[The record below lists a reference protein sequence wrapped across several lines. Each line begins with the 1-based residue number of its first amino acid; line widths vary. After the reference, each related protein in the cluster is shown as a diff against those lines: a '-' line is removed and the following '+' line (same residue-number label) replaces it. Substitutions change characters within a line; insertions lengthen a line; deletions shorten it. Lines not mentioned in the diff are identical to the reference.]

1 MGRPGLSISFWQAV
15 SGGRHLRYL
24 FASHH
29 KHRLGSAS
37 GFPTGPSK
45 AFRLIRFRDWGLSRA
60 VISRWT
66 ARILGRFSPLMIGT
80 QETIP

>member
-15 SGGRHLRYL
+15 SGGRRLGYL

-37 GFPTGPSK
+37 GPSK